1 MPEVVMYSTNTC
13 PFCDRAEKL
22 LNKKG
27 AQVTRY
33 KIDEDRGKLKEM
45 LQRTN
50 GARTVPQIF
59 IGDKHIGGFD
69 ELSELDIMD
78 ELDELLAD

>member
-1 MPEVVMYSTNTC
+1 MPEVIMYSTNTC

-27 AQVTRY
+27 VEVTRY
-33 KIDEDRGKLKEM
+33 KIDEDHSKLKEM

-59 IGDKHIGGFD
+59 IGDKYVGGFD